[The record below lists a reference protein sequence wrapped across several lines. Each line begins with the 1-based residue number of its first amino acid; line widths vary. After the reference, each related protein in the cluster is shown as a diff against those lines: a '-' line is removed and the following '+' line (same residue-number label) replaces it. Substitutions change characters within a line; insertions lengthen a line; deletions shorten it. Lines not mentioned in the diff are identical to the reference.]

1 MTASA
6 QRYFLGI
13 EDLSRARGT
22 IDVLSFQGNSPE
34 SFAAQLQA
42 ALREPTLWNR
52 WRAMQP
58 DPDAIDPGLGVSDP
72 AAKVTAH
79 QSDLHCD
86 AEVVTSLPHAI
97 LKQRLN
103 LLIGSHWR
111 LRDVKSA

>member
-1 MTASA
+1 MAAS

-13 EDLSRARGT
+13 EDLSRARGS
-22 IDVLSFQGNSPE
+22 IDALSFQGNSPD
-34 SFAAQLQA
+34 SFASQLQA

-58 DPDAIDPGLGVSDP
+58 DPDAIDPGLGVNDP
-72 AAKVTAH
+72 TATVTAR

-86 AEVVTSLPHAI
+86 AEVVTSLSHAV
-97 LKQRLN
+97 LKQRLG
-103 LLIGSHWR
+103 LLIGSHWT

>member
-1 MTASA
+1 MAAS

-13 EDLSRARGT
+13 DDLSHARGP
-22 IDVLSFQGNSPE
+22 IDALSFQGTSPE
-34 SFAAQLQA
+34 SFASQLQA
-42 ALREPTLWNR
+42 ALREPSLWDR

-72 AAKVTAH
+72 SATVSARQT
-79 QSDLHCD
+79 DLHCD
-86 AEVVTSLPHAI
+86 AEVVTALPHAI
-97 LKQRLN
+97 LKHRLG

>member
-1 MTASA
+1 MSA

-13 EDLSRARGT
+13 EDLKSARGA
-22 IDVLSFQGNSPE
+22 ISELSFQGASPE
-34 SFAAQLQA
+34 SFAAELQA
-42 ALREPTLWNR
+42 ALREPSLWDR
-52 WRAMQP
+52 WRGMQP
-58 DPDAIDPGLGVSDP
+58 DPDAVDAGLGVTDP
-72 AAKVTAH
+72 SAQVTAR

-111 LRDVKSA
+111 LRDVKAA

>member
-1 MTASA
+1 MAGK
-6 QRYFLGI
+6 QRYYLGI

-22 IDVLSFQGNSPE
+22 IDALSFQGNSPE

-58 DPDAIDPGLGVSDP
+58 DPDAVDPSLGASDP
-72 AAKVTAH
+72 AATVTAR

-86 AEVVTSLPHAI
+86 AEVVTTLPHVI
-97 LKQRLN
+97 IKHRLG
-103 LLIGSHWR
+103 LLVGSHWR
-111 LRDVKSA
+111 LRDVKAA